1 MSTADVIDFFVDDTI
16 KMCYGVFL
24 LVCSYKLY
32 KLKCDSSSSCGK
44 WFTFHGS
51 NPGGNDEVLES
62 AV

>member
-44 WFTFHGS
+44 WFRVK
-51 NPGGNDEVLES
+51 PRRQR
-62 AV
+62 